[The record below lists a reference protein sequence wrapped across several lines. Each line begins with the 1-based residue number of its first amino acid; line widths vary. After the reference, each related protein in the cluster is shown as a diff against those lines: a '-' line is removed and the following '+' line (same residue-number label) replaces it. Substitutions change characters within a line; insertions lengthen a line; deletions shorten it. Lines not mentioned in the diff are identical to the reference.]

1 MRVDSS
7 AMAQPLND
15 VRALRGLSFDPAR
28 VGRVADCLAHPYDV
42 ISPEEQAAYLAKHP
56 FNIVHLTLG
65 AARPS
70 DGEEENVYSRARRLL
85 EDWTA
90 QGVLAPSAPSVWLYE
105 QRFEMDGRALT
116 TRGILAVVR
125 LRDFSERRVL
135 PHEKVMAGPV
145 EDRMR
150 LTLATEAQL
159 EPIWGFYRQPGPDLA
174 PLASGPPQ
182 VECEDSGVRHRVWRV
197 SDPAACRELAEA
209 AGRGE
214 IFIADGHHRYTTM
227 LKVRDQMRRRH
238 PGAGPDAPW
247 EFILMFLVNADREPL
262 TILPYHRVV
271 SGRKADGALMT
282 RLERRFAIRR
292 VDDWRGALAAAG
304 REARAFALAA
314 AGEPV
319 RLLVHGGGGERL
331 DVELLNDLVLRDGLG
346 LTEEDLAR
354 GRGVEYTHDPGAAL
368 AAVAAGRA
376 QMAFLMNPTRLEEI
390 ERCARSGGAMPRKSS
405 FFYPKPLSGIVVYP
419 MRTGS

>member
-1 MRVDSS
+1 MV
-7 AMAQPLND
+7 QPLND

-65 AARPS
+65 AATPS
-70 DGEEENVYSRARRLL
+70 DSDVDNVYTRARRWLD
-85 EDWTA
+85 DWTA
-90 QGVLAPSAPSVWLYE
+90 RGVLASAPPSVWVYE
-105 QRFEMDGRALT
+105 QRFELDGQPSS
-116 TRGILAVVR
+116 TRGLLAVVR
-125 LRDFSERRVL
+125 LRDFSARRVL
-135 PHEKVMAGPV
+135 PHEKVMSGPV

-159 EPIWGFYRQPGPDLA
+159 EPIWGFYRQRGPDLRS
-174 PLASGPPQ
+174 LASGPPQ
-182 VECEDSGVRHRVWRV
+182 AECDDSGVRHRVWRV
-197 SDPAACRELAEA
+197 SDPAACRELTEA

-227 LKVRDQMRRRH
+227 LKVREEMRKRH

-247 EFILMFLVNADREPL
+247 EFILMFLVNADRESL
-262 TILPYHRVV
+262 TVLPYHRLVKG
-271 SGRKADGALMT
+271 GRADGAL
-282 RLERRFAIRR
+282 LERLGTHFSIRP
-292 VDDWRGALAAAG
+292 VDDWRAALAAAG
-304 REARAFALAA
+304 REGQAFALAA
-314 AGEPV
+314 AGGPV
-319 RLLVHGGGGERL
+319 RLLVHRGGSERL
-331 DVELLNDLVLRDGLG
+331 DVELLNDLVLRGGLG
-346 LTEEDLAR
+346 LTEEDLAG
-354 GRGVEYTHDPGAAL
+354 GRGVEYTHSADTAL

-376 QMAFLMNPTRLEEI
+376 QMAFLMNPTRLDQI
-390 ERCARSGGAMPRKSS
+390 ERCARSGGAMPRKST